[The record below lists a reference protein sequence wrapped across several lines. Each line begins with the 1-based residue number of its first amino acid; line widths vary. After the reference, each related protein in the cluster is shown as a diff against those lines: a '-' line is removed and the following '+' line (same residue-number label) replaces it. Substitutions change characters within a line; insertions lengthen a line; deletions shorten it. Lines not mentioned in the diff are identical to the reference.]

1 MINLEIAKQ
10 YLRIDGDDENNLIQ
24 MCLDCAKSYVKDY
37 TGLSDDEI
45 AENKTLDMATLALI
59 ADMYE
64 LRQATISGLQQ
75 NPFVEY
81 VLNMYQRNLL

>member
-1 MINLEIAKQ
+1 MIDLEIAKQ
-10 YLRIDGDDENNLIQ
+10 YLRIDGNDEDNLIQ
-24 MCLDCAKSYVKDY
+24 MCINCAKAYIKDY

-45 AENKTLDMATLALI
+45 AENKTLDIATLALV

-64 LRQATISGLQQ
+64 LRQATVSGIQQ

>member
-10 YLRIDGDDENNLIQ
+10 YLRIDGDDEDNLIQ

-37 TGLSDDEI
+37 TGLSYDEI
-45 AENKTLDMATLALI
+45 AENKTLDMAALALV

-64 LRQATISGLQQ
+64 LRQATVSGLQQ